1 MTVLYSIT
9 RKMKRLLAICLLITF
24 LPTLSA
30 QNLRFDLS
38 GRKAGKEWISV
49 ASTNVYSKEAGFG
62 YDFGTA
68 GNTEKPAYF
77 SAFIPE
83 GDYDIILKFGSATAA
98 SNTTI
103 KVESRRLL
111 VADVATKPGQYITK
125 TFTVH
130 VKSPFYS
137 TGRKVSLKPREV
149 GKLDWDDKFTIE
161 INGSKP
167 ALASVEIRRNSKAI
181 TVFLAGNSTV
191 VDQDDEPWASWGQ
204 MIPAFFKQ
212 GVSISN
218 HAESGLSLGS
228 FIGSHRLEKIM
239 SEIKA
244 GDYLFVEFGH
254 NDQKEKGPE
263 DGAFKSYTN
272 RLRQFIAETRA
283 KGATPV
289 LVTPTSRR
297 SFDSTGKIFNS
308 LGDYPAAMKKVA
320 QEEKV
325 AIIDLNAM
333 TAQMFQAMGNEPS
346 KNAFVHYA
354 AGTFP
359 GQQVALKDDTHFN
372 SYGAYQIAK
381 CMVSGIRSNHLGLEK
396 YLLPAP
402 VFDPVK
408 FDSFADWKL
417 ALSPKSSVIKPDGN

>member
-1 MTVLYSIT
+1 MTALFSIT
-9 RKMKRLLAICLLITF
+9 HKMKRLLVICF
-24 LPTLSA
+24 LFNIVHSLPA
-30 QNLRFDLS
+30 QDLRFDFS
-38 GRKAGKEWISV
+38 GQKLAKQWTAVAAKSVYTKE
-49 ASTNVYSKEAGFG
+49 TGFG

-68 GNTEKPAYF
+68 GNTGQPAYF
-77 SAFIPE
+77 SASVPE
-83 GDYDIILKFGSATAA
+83 GDYDIVLKIGSRAA
-98 SNTTI
+98 AGNTTI

-111 VADVATKPGQYITK
+111 LSAIETKAGQFVTK

-130 VKSPFYS
+130 VKSPLFS
-137 TGRKVSLKPREV
+137 NGKKVSLKPREV
-149 GKLDWDDKFTIE
+149 NKLDWDDKFTIE

-167 ALASVEIRRNSKAI
+167 ALTSLEIRRNSKAI

-239 SEIKA
+239 SEIRA

-283 KGATPV
+283 KGAIPV

-297 SFDSTGKIFNS
+297 SFDSTGTIFNS

-320 QEEKV
+320 EEEKV
-325 AIIDLNAM
+325 ALIDLNAM
-333 TAQMFQAMGNEPS
+333 TTEMFQAMGNEPS
-346 KNAFVHYA
+346 KKAFVHYA

-359 GQQVALKDDTHFN
+359 GQEVALKDDTHFN

-381 CMVSGIRSNHLGLEK
+381 CIVKGIRSNHLALEK
-396 YLLPAP
+396 YLLPSP
-402 VFDPVK
+402 VFDPKK
-408 FDSFADWKL
+408 FDPFADWKL
-417 ALSPKSSVIKPDGN
+417 ALSPKNSVIKPDGN

>member
-1 MTVLYSIT
+1 MTALYSIIH
-9 RKMKRLLAICLLITF
+9 KMKKLLAICF
-24 LPTLSA
+24 LTIVVQSLSA
-30 QNLRFDLS
+30 QELRFDLS
-38 GRKAGKEWISV
+38 RQKQGKGWISV
-49 ASTNVYSKEAGFG
+49 TPNSVYSKETGFG

-68 GNTEKPAYF
+68 GNSGQPAYF

-83 GDYDIILKFGSATAA
+83 GDYDIVLKFGSPAFA

-111 VADVATKPGQYITK
+111 VADVVTRPGQFITK

-130 VKSPFYS
+130 VKSPLFS
-137 TGRKVSLKPREV
+137 NGKKVSLKPREV
-149 GKLDWDDKFTIE
+149 SKLDWDDKFTIE

-167 ALASVEIRRNSKAI
+167 ALAAVGIRRNASAV

-204 MIPAFFKQ
+204 MIPAFFRQ

-228 FIGSHRLEKIM
+228 FIGSHRLEKVM
-239 SEIKA
+239 SEIRA
-244 GDYLFVEFGH
+244 GDFLFVEFGH

-263 DGAFKSYTN
+263 DGAYKSYTN
-272 RLRQFIAETRA
+272 RLKQFIAEARA

-297 SFDSTGKIFNS
+297 SFDSTGTIFNS

-346 KNAFVHYA
+346 KKAFVHYA

-381 CMVSGIRSNHLGLEK
+381 CIVNGIRSNHLALEK
-396 YLLPAP
+396 YLLPTP
-402 VFDPVK
+402 VFDPTK

-417 ALSPKSSVIKPDGN
+417 ALSPKNSVIKPDGN